1 MIDKFEPTIEDLGRV
16 ADRLTGHG
24 IAGLVPEDWP
34 TLVAAME
41 DYIAIRRNV
50 ADWDNKVERAVRST
64 SEITRL
70 TAALSAAEAE
80 RDRLRV
86 ALRPFADY
94 AAPIRLGILRSSVIS
109 IGSPMAR
116 PQLTMGHCYDARA
129 ALHNQQSENRDP
141 NWMDSQFSER

>member
-41 DYIAIRRNV
+41 DYIAIRRDV
-50 ADWDNKVERAVRST
+50 ADWDNKVERAVRTT

-70 TAALSAAEAE
+70 TAALSSAEAE
-80 RDRLRV
+80 RDRMRTIEDAAKNLLRAV
-86 ALRPFADY
+86 DQTEDHTYWFQ
-94 AAPIRLGILRSSVIS
+94 S
-109 IGSPMAR
+109 IGVLA
-116 PQLTMGHCYDARA
+116 Q
-129 ALHNQQSENRDP
+129 ALNQQKPS
-141 NWMDSQFSER
+141 ST